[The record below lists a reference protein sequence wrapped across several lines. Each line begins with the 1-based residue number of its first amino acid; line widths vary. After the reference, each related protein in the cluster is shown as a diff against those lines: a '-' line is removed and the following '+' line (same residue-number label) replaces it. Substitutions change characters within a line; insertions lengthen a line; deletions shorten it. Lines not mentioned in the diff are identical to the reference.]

1 MSVDLTGVR
10 ILVVEDSPQGGQS
23 TKIVLELLGAVV
35 AGPAVSVAEADRL
48 LFEMVPD
55 VALVD
60 FNLQGGELAVGLI
73 DRLSE
78 QGIPVVG
85 TTGDA
90 DPPVTAKI
98 VAAVL
103 RKPVDAERL
112 LAMLSSLAARRGGL
126 G

>member
-10 ILVVEDSPQGGQS
+10 ILVVEDSPQVGQS

-48 LFEMVPD
+48 LFGMVPD

-73 DRLSE
+73 DRLNE
-78 QGIPVVG
+78 QGIPVVV

-90 DPPVTAKI
+90 DPPVTAKT

-112 LAMLSSLAARRGGL
+112 LAMLSSHAARRGGL